1 MSTTLQTLDRGLNAL
16 AIIAEQAGGLSVAEL
31 AERLAVHRAIAYR
44 IVTTLEQ
51 HGLVNRGHDG
61 LLRLGA
67 GLSLLASRFEPQLR
81 TLAQPRLKAL
91 AAATRATAFLSVA
104 QGEEAVVILV
114 AEPDDGLLRVGYR
127 IGSRHPL
134 SLGAAGI
141 AILAGRPPEADDVE
155 AVNRARREGYSL
167 TRGQLQR
174 GAVGIASPIPA
185 DPRRSGV
192 EACVGVVAMDDLET
206 GTAIAEVM
214 ASARELAELVAPAG
228 IRAE

>member
-16 AIIAEQAGGLSVAEL
+16 SIIAEQADGLSVAEL
-31 AERLAVHRAIAYR
+31 ATRLEVHRAIAYR
-44 IVTTLEQ
+44 IVTTLER
-51 HGLVNRGHDG
+51 HDLVNRSLDG
-61 LLRLGA
+61 QLRLGA
-67 GLSLLASRFEPQLR
+67 AISLLASRFEPQLR
-81 TLAQPRLKAL
+81 ALAQPRLKAL

-141 AILAGRPPEADDVE
+141 AILAGRPTETGEAE
-155 AVNRARREGYSL
+155 AVTRARREGYSL

-174 GAVGIASPIPA
+174 GAVGVASPIPA

-192 EACVGVVAMDDLET
+192 EACVGVVAMDDLDST
-206 GTAIAEVM
+206 TAIAEVM
-214 ASARELAELVAPAG
+214 AAARALAELVAPAV
-228 IRAE
+228 A

>member
-1 MSTTLQTLDRGLNAL
+1 MSTTLQTLDRGLTAL

-51 HGLVNRGHDG
+51 HGLVNRGRDG

-67 GLSLLASRFEPQLR
+67 GISLLASRFEPQLR
-81 TLAQPRLKAL
+81 ALAQPRLKAL

-127 IGSRHPL
+127 VGSRHPL

-141 AILAGRPPEADDVE
+141 AILAGRPAETGEAE
-155 AVNRARREGYSL
+155 AVTRARREGYSL

-174 GAVGIASPIPA
+174 GAVGVASPIPA

-192 EACVGVVAMDDLET
+192 EACVGVVAMDDLESD
-206 GTAIAEVM
+206 TAIAEVM
-214 ASARELAELVAPAG
+214 AAARALAALVAPGDA
-228 IRAE
+228 AAP